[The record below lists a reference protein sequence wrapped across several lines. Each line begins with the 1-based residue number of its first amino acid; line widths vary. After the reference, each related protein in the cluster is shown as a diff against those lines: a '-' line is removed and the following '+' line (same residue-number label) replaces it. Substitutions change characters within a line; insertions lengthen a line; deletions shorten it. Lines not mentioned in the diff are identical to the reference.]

1 MTEKP
6 GIKLAE
12 YLETKGPLPG
22 PQVAKLAI
30 QLAQMM
36 GDESESETGSR
47 APVLHTGRILV
58 TTSGKIDITPSDE
71 TDLGLP
77 VVASFPST
85 HRLRKYAAKK
95 VTSDPASTL

>member
-36 GDESESETGSR
+36 GDLS
-47 APVLHTGRILV
+47 LIHI
-58 TTSGKIDITPSDE
+58 
-71 TDLGLP
+71 
-77 VVASFPST
+77 
-85 HRLRKYAAKK
+85 
-95 VTSDPASTL
+95 